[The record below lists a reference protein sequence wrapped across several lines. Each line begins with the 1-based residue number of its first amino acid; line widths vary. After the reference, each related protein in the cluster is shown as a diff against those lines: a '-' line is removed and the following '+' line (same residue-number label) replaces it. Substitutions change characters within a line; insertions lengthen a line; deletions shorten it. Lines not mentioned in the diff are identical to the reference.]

1 MYEIDNILCVIYY
14 SREAL
19 GTVGVISGKSAK
31 IIKKGLL
38 FILRDWKREGRFH
51 MVIYK
56 RINIYTRNIIYDMEK
71 KKRENNRLIQITVIV
86 VDEVGNART
95 DSLSIPETT

>member
-14 SREAL
+14 SRETL

-51 MVIYK
+51 MVISK
-56 RINIYTRNIIYDMEK
+56 RVNIYTHNIIYDMEIK
-71 KKRENNRLIQITVIV
+71 NEKII
-86 VDEVGNART
+86 D
-95 DSLSIPETT
+95 

>member
-1 MYEIDNILCVIYY
+1 MI
-14 SREAL
+14 
-19 GTVGVISGKSAK
+19 
-31 IIKKGLL
+31 
-38 FILRDWKREGRFH
+38 W
-51 MVIYK
+51 
-56 RINIYTRNIIYDMEK
+56 K

>member
-1 MYEIDNILCVIYY
+1 VYEIDNILCVIYY
-14 SREAL
+14 SRETL

-51 MVIYK
+51 MVNSK
-56 RINIYTRNIIYDMEK
+56 RVNIYTYNIIYDMK